1 MKLILADDHELV
13 RDALCEL
20 IRREDPEG
28 EVHSAG
34 SFEEAAACLAKH
46 PDVEMVLLDLYM
58 PGMIGVTGAIGMR
71 NANPTKKIVLMSGS
85 AAPVE
90 ILKAM
95 DAGIDGFLPKSLP
108 GSSLVALLRLLATG
122 VRYFPPELLDAAK
135 QRRQGLSER
144 ELQVVAQ
151 LRLGATNKMIA
162 QRLGLDEVVVKSVLR
177 SAGQKLGARTRTE
190 IALKA
195 LRLTEESEQAA

>member
-13 RDALCEL
+13 RDALCGL

-28 EVHSAG
+28 EVYPAS
-34 SFEEAAACLAKH
+34 SFEEASACLAKH

-58 PGMIGVTGAIGMR
+58 PGMIGVSGAIAMR
-71 NANPTKKIVLMSGS
+71 NANPTKKVVLMSGS
-85 AAPVE
+85 AAPIE

-95 DAGIDGFLPKSLP
+95 DSGIDGFLPKSLP
-108 GSSLVALLRLLATG
+108 GASLVALLRLLTTG
-122 VRYFPPELLDAAK
+122 VRYFPPELLEAAK
-135 QRRQGLSER
+135 QRRHGLSER
-144 ELQVVAQ
+144 ELQVVGE

-162 QRLGLDEVVVKSVLR
+162 KRLGLDEVVVKSVLR
-177 SAGQKLGARTRTE
+177 SAGNKLGARTRTE

-195 LRLTEESEQAA
+195 LGLDSEQAA